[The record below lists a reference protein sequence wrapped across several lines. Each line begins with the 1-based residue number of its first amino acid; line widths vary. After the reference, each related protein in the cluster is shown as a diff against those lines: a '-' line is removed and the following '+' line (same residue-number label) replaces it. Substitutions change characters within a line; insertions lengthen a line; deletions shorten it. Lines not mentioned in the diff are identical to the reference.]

1 MKTNIKLQI
10 EKLRVLDRLI
20 SSIDFDKD
28 QTTSEML
35 RELSEQIDEL
45 LTNDF

>member
-20 SSIDFDKD
+20 SSIDVDKD
-28 QTTSEML
+28 ETTSEML